1 MARSDIVRESVP
13 VVPGDGPESSPVS
26 GESPSFRT
34 PGSVCGEARISA
46 DSPSFFSYLTDHQLG
61 VVAVFCVVHERC
73 DEVEF
78 CPIWDWTLSE
88 VLEVAVFC
96 PSCAEECTYR
106 MEGGE

>member
-1 MARSDIVRESVP
+1 MARNDIVRESVP
-13 VVPGDGPESSPVS
+13 VVPGDGADSSQREA
-26 GESPSFRT
+26 ESPSSSMTPFRL
-34 PGSVCGEARISA
+34 GEAHLSA
-46 DSPSFFSYLTDHQLG
+46 DSPSFFAYLTDHQLG
-61 VVAVFCVVHERC
+61 GIAVFCVIHEHC

-96 PSCAEECTYR
+96 PSCAEERTYR